1 MKFLSKHNK
10 RSIRVLPTI
19 ILVVVGWMTFATNL
33 PKKYKTTYNF
43 NHPLSDDG
51 DTAKKSNGPLPYPIK
66 QNPGEEPQDVT
77 DHGLLLKDPSNV
89 KTEYQYNPKTG
100 NYEVTQ
106 KMGNL
111 NYRNPTYMTL
121 DEYKRYDMEK
131 SMRSNWRKRMDA
143 DAQDKR
149 KEDKALIPKI
159 HVSGEAFDRIFGG
172 NTVDI
177 RPNGSAELIFGV
189 NSSKNGNPAI
199 PLRNRRITTFDFNQ
213 KIQLNVIGKIGEK
226 LKLTTSY
233 NTEATFDFENQMKVE
248 YNGLEDEI
256 LQKIEAGNV
265 SLPLNSQLITG
276 SQSLF
281 GVKTQMRFGKLTATT
296 VLSQQRGKKTEVDV
310 PPGGGQLSTFIMS
323 ADNYEANKHY
333 FLSQYFRD
341 NYDKALAALPFI
353 NSQINITRIEVWI
366 TNRQANPD
374 NRNILGLMDLAEDA
388 SRVYAKNDIYNN
400 LSSDSTVD
408 NDRNTLYNNIKSNPS
423 LRVFEDIN
431 NFLGK
436 GSYSYLKI
444 GRDYEKVIA
453 RKLTQTEFTF
463 NPRLGYI
470 SLNQALNADEVLA
483 VAYQYT
489 LNGKTYQVGEFS
501 TDGVD
506 HPKTLI
512 LKLLKGTLVN
522 VRLPLWDLMMK
533 NVYNINAYQVS
544 KDDFKLDILHTDIK
558 SGLDYNFIPEGAI
571 KKKVLLRVMNLD
583 TLNRQLDPQP
593 DGFFDFVEN
602 VTIVPEK
609 GRIIFPV
616 VEPFGS
622 HLYKQMTAN
631 GTNQEGI
638 EQAKDYVF
646 QQLYDSTRFQAQQVV
661 KLNRFK
667 LRGTYKSSGGSEI
680 SLNAL
685 NIPQGAVQVTCG
697 GQILTENT
705 DYTVDYNLGRV
716 KIINEGILNSGK
728 PIKVSVES
736 NSMFSIQQK
745 SMMGTRL
752 DYKLSN
758 DVNIGGTVIRV
769 AERPLTQ
776 KVNIGDEPIAN
787 TIAGLDGNYR
797 TEVPLLTRLVDK
809 LPFFD
814 TKEASSVS
822 LQGEVAKLFP
832 GNARAITK
840 DGISYIDDF
849 ESAQSTI
856 DLKTPSAWSLASIP
870 QGQPALFPEASF
882 NDSLPT
888 GFNRAKLAWYVV
900 DPIFTFNVGSETP
913 QHIRDDKEAQSN
925 NQVRFV
931 MENEIFPQKQFAQ
944 GQQMANMPVLD
955 LAFYPEER
963 GPYNF
968 DVNGSSVSSGISA
981 DGKLLNPKSRWGGIM
996 RRLETTDFENSNIQ
1010 YVQFWMMDPFNVD
1023 NPNQNNSGELYLNLG
1038 EISEDV
1044 LKDSKKAFENG
1055 LPTTATVKDV
1065 DTSAWG
1071 RVSKLESL
1079 VYAFDSDPN
1088 SRQFQDIGLD
1098 GLGPI
1103 DETSFFQSTYIDKI
1117 ASLHGTGSEAYRQAL
1132 ADASGDDYHFF
1143 RGDDYDQQQL
1153 SILDRYKKYN
1163 GLEGNSPVSSGTS
1176 TNAASTIPNAED
1188 INRDNTLNENE
1199 TYYQYR
1205 IKLDPASMVVGKNYI
1220 TNKVRGQGTKKNG
1233 QAIDVD
1239 WYQFRI
1245 PVREP
1250 EKVVGSISDF
1260 RSIRFIRLFMKG
1272 FSQPIVA
1279 RFGKLELVRSE
1290 WRKYQFSLNAPGEN
1304 QVDDK
1309 LDQTLFN
1316 ITAVNV
1322 EEHSS
1327 RVPVNYVLPPGIDRQ
1342 RQVNAPNL
1350 ALMNEQAMQYDF
1362 CDLKD
1367 GDARAAFKT
1376 MDVDMRMYK
1385 HLQFFTHLEQGGAGT
1400 INDGDLTCF
1409 IRLGTD
1415 FNENYYE
1422 YEVPLKVT
1430 AAGATA
1436 QTDVW
1441 PEANNFDVN
1450 LEELVD
1456 LKVLRDNEKLA
1467 GRAQSNRPY
1476 TTVNSQGKI
1485 LTIIGNPILSSVRT
1499 IVIGIRNPK
1508 KRGLNTDDDGLT
1520 KCGSLWVNELRLT
1533 EFNNFGGWATI
1544 GRANVKLADLAMLG
1558 ATGGYSTPGFGS
1570 VDKKLNERSK
1580 DYVTQYDLSA
1590 QIELGKLIPK
1600 ALNLRVPFY
1609 VGFGE
1614 TFIRPMFNP
1623 SAPDLLFD
1631 KSIDS
1636 KPDSVKDYIK
1646 ETSIDYTRRKGFNF
1660 TNVKKEKGKNATK
1673 SHFWDIENW
1682 SATYAYSETFKRN
1695 INIEYNTLKNYRG
1708 GLGYTYNSNVKPLTP
1723 FSKLKLGKSEWAK
1736 LITDINIGYA
1746 PSRLGFKTD
1755 FLRDYQEMK
1764 NRGSTDFIALVEPT
1778 YQKNFT
1784 LVRNY
1789 DMQWN
1794 LTKGISLDFNATN
1807 NSRIDE
1813 PGGRVKKIKES
1824 DLTPGDTTSELY
1836 QEYKQW
1842 VFMRDSIKSSLLT
1855 GGRNTGYQHN
1865 ANLNW
1870 NVPINKIPTFNWIN
1884 ATVRYSANYQ
1894 WTGAS
1899 LAAIDKLGN
1908 TIQNSNNTQYNA
1920 TLNMNTLY
1928 NKWKYYK
1935 KINTPKKPAAKKPA
1949 NKMDDPTYLRDK
1961 SDSLQRVLKKPKLK
1975 LKDVEL
1981 DAIKKE
1987 IKYLDHR
1994 ADSIEKA
2001 NKPPIPWMETIV
2013 KAVLGLKNVNL
2024 TMGVTE
2030 GTMLPGYKPRT
2041 QYLGTMQNGSTGGL
2055 LAPGYDFVL
2064 GQQVNIAQRAAEND
2078 WLVKSPQLNNQ
2089 YTRTKNNTFSAR
2101 GTFEPVKDFR
2111 IQLSANKTDAVN
2123 NAEFFRFDSIADKFA
2138 SQNPQTTGNYSISFI
2153 TIKSAFEK
2161 NNDTSFTSQ
2170 VFTQFL
2176 ENRKIISGRL
2186 AQQSTTA
2193 VPDSGY
2199 DGYYLT
2205 NQDVVIP
2212 AFLSA
2217 YSGKSANDISLTTF
2231 PKIPLPN
2238 WTINYDG
2245 LSKIE
2250 KFKKYFKSVTVSHGY
2265 KSTYT
2270 VSSYT
2275 TNLDYVEGA
2284 GKRDIRGNYLTPK
2297 VINALSVA
2305 ESFSPLL
2312 GFDLQWQNRLTTK
2325 LEYKKDRTLNLS
2337 LSNIQLTEVQGQE
2350 VTTGLGYI
2358 FKDVVVPVKIGGS
2371 VKKFKSDLTVRS
2383 DISVRTNKT
2392 IVRRSYDN
2400 SNQATMGQRTI
2411 TLKNSVN
2418 YQVTS
2423 RVTVRLFF
2431 DIVTNKPFVSTS
2443 FPTSNTNGGI
2453 SIRFTLGS

>member
-1 MKFLSKHNK
+1 VKFWGKNTKWSFQ
-10 RSIRVLPTI
+10 IIPTI
-19 ILVVVGWMTFATNL
+19 VLVVVGWMTFATNL
-33 PKKYKTTYNF
+33 PKKYKNYYDF
-43 NHPLSDDG
+43 NYQPA
-51 DTAKKSNGPLPYPIK
+51 DTNKKNNGPLPYPIK
-66 QNPGEEPQDVT
+66 QKPGDEPQDVKQ
-77 DHGLLLKDPSNV
+77 HGLLLKDPSNV

-121 DEYKRYDMEK
+121 EEYKRYDMEK
-131 SMRSNWRKRMDA
+131 SMQSNWRKRMDA
-143 DAQDKR
+143 DAKDQR

-248 YNGLEDEI
+248 YTGLEDEI

-265 SLPLNSQLITG
+265 NLPLNSQLITG

-341 NYDKALAALPFI
+341 NYDRALAALPFV
-353 NSQINITRIEVWI
+353 NSQVNITRIEVWI

-374 NRNILGLMDLAEDA
+374 NRNILGLMDLAEDT
-388 SRVYAKNDIYNN
+388 SRVYAKGKIFLN
-400 LSSDSTVD
+400 SASDNTVS
-408 NDRNTLYNNIKSNPS
+408 NDRNTLYNSIKSNS
-423 LRVFEDIN
+423 ALRVFEDIN

-436 GSYSYLKI
+436 GAYSFLKI

-453 RKLTQTEFTF
+453 RKLTATEFNF

-522 VRLPLWDLMMK
+522 VKLPLWDLMMK
-533 NVYNINAYQVS
+533 NIYNINAYQVS
-544 KDDFKLDILHTDIK
+544 KDDFKMDILHTDIK
-558 SGLDYNFIPEGAI
+558 SGLDYNFIPVGAI
-571 KKKVLLRVMNLD
+571 NKKVLLRVMNLD

-602 VTIVPEK
+602 ITIVPDK

-616 VEPFGS
+616 TEPFGS
-622 HLYKQMTAN
+622 HLYKQITSN
-631 GTNQEGI
+631 GNNQEGI
-638 EQAKDYVF
+638 EAAKDYVF

-697 GQILTENT
+697 GQILTENS

-745 SMMGTRL
+745 SMIGTRL

-758 DVNIGGTVIRV
+758 DINIGGTIMRV

-797 TEVPLLTRLVDK
+797 TELPLLTRLVDK
-809 LPFFD
+809 LPFYD
-814 TKEASSVS
+814 TKEVSTVS

-832 GNARAITK
+832 GNARAITR

-849 ESAQSTI
+849 ESSQSTI

-870 QGQPALFPEASF
+870 QGQPSLFPEASF
-882 NDSLPT
+882 NDTLPI
-888 GFNRAKLAWYVV
+888 GFNRAKLAWYSV
-900 DPIFTFNVGSETP
+900 DPIFTFNVGAETP
-913 QHIRDDKEAQSN
+913 EHIRNDKEAQSN

-968 DVNGSSVSSGISA
+968 DAAPSAISSGIGS

-996 RRLETTDFENSNIQ
+996 RRLETTDFENANIQ
-1010 YVQFWMMDPFNVD
+1010 YVQFWMMDPFNAD

-1044 LKDSKKAFENG
+1044 LKDSRKAFENG
-1055 LPTTATVKDV
+1055 LPTSSTIKDV

-1071 RVSKLESL
+1071 RVTKLESL

-1098 GLGPI
+1098 GLSTG
-1103 DETSFFQSTYIDKI
+1103 DETQFFQTTYLDRVAAI
-1117 ASLHGTGSEAYRQAL
+1117 HGTGSVAYQQAL
-1132 ADASGDDYHFF
+1132 NDASADDYHFF
-1143 RGDDYDQQQL
+1143 RGDDYDQAQL
-1153 SILDRYKKYN
+1153 SILDRYKKFN

-1205 IKLDPASMVVGKNYI
+1205 VKLDPNSMVVGKNYI
-1220 TNKVRGQGTKKNG
+1220 TNKVRGQGNKKNG
-1233 QAIDVD
+1233 EAIDVD

-1250 EKVVGSISDF
+1250 ERIVGSISDF

-1272 FSQPIVA
+1272 FTQPIIA

-1290 WRKYQFSLNAPGEN
+1290 WRKYQFSLDAPGEN

-1309 LDQTLFN
+1309 FDQTLFN

-1367 GDARAAFKT
+1367 GDARASFKT

-1385 HLQFFTHLEQGGAGT
+1385 HLKFFTHLEKAPNTEMEDNQ
-1400 INDGDLTCF
+1400 LTCF

-1430 AAGATA
+1430 PDGATA

-1441 PEANNFDVN
+1441 PEANNFDID
-1450 LEELVD
+1450 LEELVN
-1456 LKVLRDNEKLA
+1456 LKVIRDNEKLA
-1467 GRAQSNRPY
+1467 GKAQNNRLY
-1476 TTVNSQGKI
+1476 STVNTEGKKI
-1485 LTIIGNPILSSVRT
+1485 SIIGNPILSSVRT

-1508 KRGLNTDDDGLT
+1508 KRGLASDDDGKS
-1520 KCGSLWVNELRLT
+1520 KCGSLWINELRLT
-1533 EFNNFGGWATI
+1533 DFNNFGGWATI

-1590 QIELGKLIPK
+1590 QIELGKLIPR

-1623 SAPDLLFD
+1623 SAPDLLFE
-1631 KSIDS
+1631 KSLEGKSDS
-1636 KPDSVKDYIK
+1636 LKQFIR

-1660 TNVKKEKGKNATK
+1660 TNVKKEKGKNASK

-1682 SATYAYSETFKRN
+1682 TASYSFSETFKRN
-1695 INIEYNTLKNYRG
+1695 INIEYNTLRNYRG
-1708 GLGYTYNSNVKPLTP
+1708 GIGYSFSSNAKPFTP
-1723 FSKLKLGKSEWAK
+1723 FSKLKLGKSDWAK

-1746 PSRLGFKTD
+1746 PSRVGFKTD
-1755 FLRDYQEMK
+1755 FIRDYQEMK

-1784 LVRNY
+1784 LIRNY
-1789 DMQWN
+1789 DLQWN
-1794 LTKGISLDFNATN
+1794 LTKSLTFDFNAIN

-1813 PGGRVKKIKES
+1813 PAGRVKRVKES
-1824 DLTPGDTTSELY
+1824 DLTPGDTSSELY
-1836 QEYKQW
+1836 QDYKQW
-1842 VFMRDSIKSSLLT
+1842 LFLRDSIQRSIFS
-1855 GGRNTGYQHN
+1855 GGRNTAYQHN

-1870 NVPINKIPTFNWIN
+1870 TVPINKIPTFNWIN

-1894 WTGAS
+1894 WNAMSLGAVDS
-1899 LAAIDKLGN
+1899 LGN
-1908 TIQNSNNTQYNA
+1908 TIQNSNNTQYNT

-1935 KINTPKKPAAKKPA
+1935 KISTPKKPPSTKKPS
-1949 NKMDDPTYLRDK
+1949 NKMDDPEYLRDK
-1961 SDSLQRVLKKPKLK
+1961 SDSLQRVYNKTKLK
-1975 LKDVEL
+1975 LKDLEKEAL
-1981 DAIKKE
+1981 KKE

-2001 NKPPIPWMETIV
+2001 NKPPLPWMETIV
-2013 KAVLGLKNVNL
+2013 KAILGVKNVNL
-2024 TMGVTE
+2024 TLGSTD
-2030 GTMLPGYKPRT
+2030 GTLLPGYIPKT
-2041 QYLGTMQNGSTGGL
+2041 QYLGTMQNAGTGNL
-2055 LAPGYDFVL
+2055 LAPGYDFVF

-2078 WLVKSPQLNNQ
+2078 WLVKSASLNNQ
-2089 YTRTKNNTFSAR
+2089 YTRTSNNTFSAR
-2101 GTFEPVKDFR
+2101 ATYEPFKDFR
-2111 IQLSANKTDAVN
+2111 VQLSANKTDALN
-2123 NAEFFRFDSIADKFA
+2123 NAEFFRYNKQAGEFQ
-2138 SQNPQTTGNYSISFI
+2138 SQNPQTTGNYSVSFI
-2153 TIKSAFEK
+2153 SIRSAFERT
-2161 NNDTSFTSQ
+2161 NDTNFTSK

-2176 ENRKIISGRL
+2176 ENRKVISSRL
-2186 AQQSTTA
+2186 ANQNSTS

-2199 DGYYLT
+2199 DGYFLT

-2217 YSGKSANDISLTTF
+2217 YSGKNPNDVFLGAF

-2275 TNLDYVEGA
+2275 TNLEYVEGA
-2284 GKRDIRGNYLTPK
+2284 NKRDIRGNFLTPK
-2297 VINALSVA
+2297 VINALSIA

-2312 GFDLQWQNRLTTK
+2312 GVDLQWQNRLTTK

-2337 LSNIQLTEVQGQE
+2337 LSNIQLTEMQGQE

-2358 FKDVVVPVKIGGS
+2358 FKDVVVPVKVGGS
-2371 VKKFKSDLTVRS
+2371 VRKFKSDLTIRS
-2383 DISVRTNKT
+2383 DVSIRSNKT

-2423 RVTVRLFF
+2423 RVTVRLFL
-2431 DIVTNKPFVSTS
+2431 DIVVNKPFVSTS
-2443 FPTSNTNGGI
+2443 FPTSNTNGGV